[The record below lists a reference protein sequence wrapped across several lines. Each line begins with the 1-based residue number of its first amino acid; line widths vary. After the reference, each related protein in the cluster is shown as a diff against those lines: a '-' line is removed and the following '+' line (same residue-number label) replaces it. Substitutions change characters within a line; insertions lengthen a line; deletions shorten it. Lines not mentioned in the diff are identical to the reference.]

1 MSKLGARLPNE
12 EILQF
17 IERNLNISIAR
28 EAFAS
33 REYYNAHH
41 PEGKNTPAFYANNGL
56 GDGSH
61 TVLVDLKGINY
72 VVMTSTK
79 AHKGP
84 IEIFKSGR
92 DPRKDIEKDNER

>member
-1 MSKLGARLPNE
+1 MSKLGTRLPNE

-17 IERNLNISIAR
+17 IERNRNIVIAR

-41 PEGKNTPAFYANNGL
+41 PEGKFTPAFFANNGL

-61 TVLVDLKGINY
+61 TTLVDLNGINY
-72 VVMTSTK
+72 VVMPSTK

-84 IEIFKSGR
+84 IDIFKSGR
-92 DPRKDIEKDNER
+92 EPRTEKDNEQ

>member
-1 MSKLGARLPNE
+1 MSTYGVRLPNE

-17 IERNLNISIAR
+17 IEGSLNITIAR
-28 EAFAS
+28 EAYAS

-41 PEGKNTPAFYANNGL
+41 HEGRNTPAFFANNGL

-61 TVLVDLKGINY
+61 TTLVELNGLSY
-72 VVMTSTK
+72 VVLPSKK

-84 IEIFKSGR
+84 IDIFKSGR
-92 DPRKDIEKDNER
+92 SPRKEKDDEQ